1 MATCTYRNICEALRN
16 HLLQLGVAEDLI
28 ETTCNRRHPC
38 AAAHTNIQL
47 VARHLNVDNAGLV
60 EEFVKGVFNG
70 QLPIDTSAGA
80 LDQIF
85 YRSPFY
91 CSELDAEIRQP
102 CTVCSCAYWT
112 NHSWARNCILYYRI
126 DQHRDALDIK
136 ELAFLLDELAPELR
150 RRANTV
156 LAEMRRWALHTKIDQ
171 IEFVQPSPEIVKD
184 ACVVCGSLPEKAPI
198 YRQGF
203 LYCSAACLENI
214 PPLEL
219 RIEEEFHLPIQRIL
233 QICADSFAARRPMCH
248 ALNVTAKQLEKLC
261 VRHNISSDSLSG

>member
-1 MATCTYRNICEALRN
+1 METCTYNSTCESLRK
-16 HLLQLGVAEDLI
+16 HLLQLGVSDELV
-28 ETTCNRRHPC
+28 ETTCNGRHPC
-38 AAAHTNIQL
+38 SEALTNVQL
-47 VARHLNVDNAGLV
+47 ITRHLNVDNAGLV

-70 QLPIDTSAGA
+70 QLPVDTSPSA

-91 CSELDAEIRQP
+91 CSEIDTEIRQP
-102 CTVCSCAYWT
+102 CSVRSCSYWT
-112 NHSWARNCILYYRI
+112 NHAWARNCILYYRI

-136 ELAFLLDELAPELR
+136 ELAFLLDELASDLR

-171 IEFVQPSPEIVKD
+171 TETPLISGESTEDV
-184 ACVVCGSLPEKAPI
+184 CVVCGKPPETKPT
-198 YRQGF
+198 YRQKF
-203 LYCSAACLENI
+203 LYCSSVCLENV

-219 RIEEEFHLPIQRIL
+219 RIEEEFHLPIRRIL
-233 QICADSFAARRPMCH
+233 QICVDSFAARRPMCH

-261 VRHNISSDSLSG
+261 ARHNVSSDSLSG